1 MRTVVLLS
9 LFAVVAASGS
19 AQMRGG
25 AIGHGGPPRVSV
37 GRSAPHAR
45 GPGRAHTGIGG
56 GAVRGRSLGYGPGYY
71 SPYGLGIFDPLNDV
85 APYYGEPEQTGPAP
99 VATAQPNVIVMS
111 PTPPM
116 NLQRPIEAHPVI
128 QEVAPPANAG
138 PTSNAPVRPFEIV
151 LKDGTVRQAI
161 GVVVDQ
167 STETLKYVDPD
178 GQNVQV
184 SLADV
189 DRQATRTLNR
199 QRNLNL
205 WLP

>member
-1 MRTVVLLS
+1 MRIGVLLTLCALS
-9 LFAVVAASGS
+9 AASGS

-25 AIGHGGPPRVSV
+25 TAGHGAPPRGSV
-37 GRSAPHAR
+37 GPHGRAA
-45 GPGRAHTGIGG
+45 GRAHTGIGR
-56 GAVRGRSLGYGPGYY
+56 GAVRGRSPGYGPRSYG
-71 SPYGLGIFDPLNDV
+71 PYGLGFFDPLNDV
-85 APYYGEPEQTGPAP
+85 APYYGEPEEPAP
-99 VATAQPNVIVMS
+99 AAAPQPNVIVMS
-111 PTPPM
+111 PAPPM
-116 NLQRPIEAHPVI
+116 NLQRPIEAHPVVL
-128 QEVAPPANAG
+128 EVAPAANAG
-138 PTSNAPVRPFEIV
+138 PASNAPVRPFEIV

-167 STETLKYVDPD
+167 STDSLKYVDPD

-184 SLADV
+184 PLADV